1 MAGTVRVNTSKNRY
15 MNAIYLIFRKCTH
28 ILSFCKIYDFHTI
41 TYHKQNEDGQRP
53 SSNLLV
59 SGNLLLAAFTGE
71 TAPGKGGNGS
81 SCEWCKDENPEILQ
95 GSTSYKDCRTEAAC
109 RID

>member
-1 MAGTVRVNTSKNRY
+1 MYSYFVVLQN
-15 MNAIYLIFRKCTH
+15 F
-28 ILSFCKIYDFHTI
+28 DFHTI
-41 TYHKQNEDGQRP
+41 TLHKQNEDGQRP

-59 SGNLLLAAFTGE
+59 SGNLLLAAFTGK
-71 TAPGKGGNGS
+71 TAPGEGGNGS